1 MLGGVQWYLWLL
13 LAVAV
18 IGLIFAWRKVLIF
31 SKERRQRL
39 KKEAAIWKKDYE
51 LRQNFSVLT
60 KEKIEETAE
69 LNLLH
74 GVAMNIQVFLE
85 NQPDMTRAF
94 NELPTEKQFI
104 YALEY
109 FDEDAKEGLSLFF
122 KNNGA
127 PLIHLISPALCAV
140 GYDCV
145 AEHVDTL
152 LPMYDEDSE
161 VSIDYA
167 IIEKVNEEFKT
178 VYDSAALCRY
188 AAKYIK
194 ANVNIFLN

>member
-18 IGLIFAWRKVLIF
+18 IGLIFAWRKVLIS

-69 LNLLH
+69 SNLLH

-94 NELPTEKQFI
+94 NELPTEKQFN

-109 FDEDAKEGLSLFF
+109 FDEDAKESLSLFF
-122 KNNGA
+122 
-127 PLIHLISPALCAV
+127 
-140 GYDCV
+140 
-145 AEHVDTL
+145 
-152 LPMYDEDSE
+152 
-161 VSIDYA
+161 
-167 IIEKVNEEFKT
+167 
-178 VYDSAALCRY
+178 
-188 AAKYIK
+188 
-194 ANVNIFLN
+194 